1 MYYWQIVY
9 QEHSALDQTYNAT
22 QEKVQLHLVG

>member
-22 QEKVQLHLVG
+22 QEKVYSNT